1 MNSFF
6 SGKPELPFS
15 DYGLAHTVMIMLFL
29 TVAALIIGYR
39 TVLRDN
45 PREKQ
50 FRIAAGIFALLLE
63 AGFKVWLFIHGRLT
77 FPDILSL
84 DLCYITL
91 LLSSAAFI
99 IGSRNIFNILWF
111 WWFGGILSILFPDMG
126 TESFSFD
133 RFRFYHYFLVHSFFV
148 WMNIYYLFVK
158 QNIPTKKS
166 AAQSL
171 LLLVLLVFFTLSMD
185 CIFKQNFMFLCDP
198 PFDADFIMRIYNYS
212 HAVYSTIYVSLM
224 AVVSILVSSTLF
236 LTYKR
241 TTSCISGKGLS

>member
-6 SGKPELPFS
+6 SGEPGIPFR
-15 DYGLAHTVMIMLFL
+15 DYGFAHTVMIIVFI
-29 TVAALIIGYR
+29 TVMVLIIRYR
-39 TVLRDN
+39 KVLRDN

-63 AGFKVWLFIHGRLT
+63 AGFKVWLFVYGRLT
-77 FPDILSL
+77 ISELFSL

-99 IGSRNIFNILWF
+99 AGSRKLFSILWF
-111 WWFGGILSILFPDMG
+111 WWFGGFLSILFPDMG

-133 RFRFYHYFLVHSFFV
+133 RFRFYHYFLVHSSFI
-148 WMNIYYLFVK
+148 WMNMYYLFVK
-158 QNIPTKKS
+158 QNVPTKKS
-166 AAQSL
+166 AVQSL
-171 LLLVLLVFFTLSMD
+171 LLLILLVFFTLSMD

-212 HAVYSTIYVSLM
+212 HAAYSIIYFFLM
-224 AVVSILVSSTLF
+224 AIVSILSSSTLYF
-236 LTYKR
+236 SYKK
-241 TTSCISGKGLS
+241 TIGQP